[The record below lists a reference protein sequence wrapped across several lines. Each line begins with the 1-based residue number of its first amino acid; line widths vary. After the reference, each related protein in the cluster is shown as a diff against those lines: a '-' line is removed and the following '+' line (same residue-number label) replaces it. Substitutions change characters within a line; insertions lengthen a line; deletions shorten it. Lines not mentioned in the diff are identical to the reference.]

1 MTDVYVVQKIDHTDR
16 IIVGVYSS
24 ERDAELARKD
34 LESKLTEDQYDTGIF
49 YRITAFE
56 LGKTY

>member
-1 MTDVYVVQKIDHTDR
+1 MTDVYLVEMIDHTDR
-16 IIVGVYSS
+16 IIVGVYPS

-49 YRITAFE
+49 YCITAFK